1 MLIIMGDPG
10 FVKWFLQKLG
20 KLERI
25 FLGNWVMAYARA
37 DSRQFSAG
45 SVVPGSEAPQPGAT
59 AAASYCGGKKAVL
72 NKTTGQLF
80 ISSLLLRLFY
90 RSLRLYFFPD
100 EGYTPHSARV

>member
-1 MLIIMGDPG
+1 MFLLIIMGDPG

-45 SVVPGSEAPQPGAT
+45 SVVPGSEAQAAWRNCGSQILRRQKSCPEQNNRAAFYQFIITASILPQP
-59 AAASYCGGKKAVL
+59 KVVFL
-72 NKTTGQLF
+72 P
-80 ISSLLLRLFY
+80 R
-90 RSLRLYFFPD
+90 
-100 EGYTPHSARV
+100 

>member
-1 MLIIMGDPG
+1 MFLLIIMGDPG

-59 AAASYCGGKKAVL
+59 AAARYCGGKKAVL
-72 NKTTGQLF
+72 NKTGQLF
-80 ISSLLLRLFY
+80 YQFIITASILPQPKVVFLPR
-90 RSLRLYFFPD
+90 
-100 EGYTPHSARV
+100 